1 MQPASR
7 QAHQHVDYEAS
18 GKITHVRAWSGNDDA
33 TAVVDTTYCY
43 IFGAATSGDCAAD
56 ASNDTDRL
64 QWSRNDLPGNGQ
76 VTAYTYDANSRLT
89 KAAQSGGPSNVTWAY
104 TYDAA
109 GNRLTADET
118 GDATS
123 SQTLTYNAASPSTT
137 TRMARLTRTG
147 FP

>member
-1 MQPASR
+1 MGGQGMEFTFSP
-7 QAHQHVDYEAS
+7 
-18 GKITHVRAWSGNDDA
+18 DDSNPGA
-33 TAVVDTTYCY
+33 GTF
-43 IFGAATSGDCAAD
+43 FGA
-56 ASNDTDRL
+56 
-64 QWSRNDLPGNGQ
+64 W
-76 VTAYTYDANSRLT
+76 
-89 KAAQSGGPSNVTWAY
+89 Y